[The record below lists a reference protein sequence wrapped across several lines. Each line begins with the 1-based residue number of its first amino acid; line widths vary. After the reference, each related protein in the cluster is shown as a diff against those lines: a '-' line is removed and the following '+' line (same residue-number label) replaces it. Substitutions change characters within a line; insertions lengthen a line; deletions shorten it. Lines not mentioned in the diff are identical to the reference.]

1 MPLMGWDPLND
12 ENRPLYWFVGSY
24 DLHEHCH
31 DGEVSRITNLLWQIK
46 SIIKSGVNSVHDYK
60 LVLGF
65 YSKNRWLFLR
75 SITELRFAWL
85 LQTLYQGH
93 RIIGTDDINPERA
106 MTHLIR
112 EFIHSAWWKPI
123 ETEIIPSS
131 SIMVQAGE
139 YSISWNHEKVMKI
152 RNRDMKSDK
161 WPAIKYGHVQ
171 VQAWDDYDRL
181 AKLSDKDL
189 MEWYLVKME
198 WYRWC
203 HSKWWVDE
211 ASTPVCAECKEL
223 IDGPKQLI
231 RIYRNS
237 VHRICLPSFRRKRW
251 PEKNP
256 WFNILL
262 DRIQR
267 ITSL

>member
-1 MPLMGWDPLND
+1 MPYMGWDPLNE

-24 DLHEHCH
+24 DLHEHTH
-31 DGEVSRITNLLWQIK
+31 DGEVSSIQDIIWSIKYITKW
-46 SIIKSGVNSVHDYK
+46 GVDSVYDNK
-60 LVLGF
+60 LVLAF
-65 YSKNRWLFLR
+65 YTERRWLFLR
-75 SITELRFAWL
+75 AITEVKFARL
-85 LQTLYQGH
+85 LKILYQGH
-93 RIIGTDDINPERA
+93 RIIGNEDNNPESA
-106 MTHLIR
+106 MNHLIQ
-112 EFIHSAWWKPI
+112 EFIHSAWKHPI
-123 ETEIIPSS
+123 ETEVIAGATHI
-131 SIMVQAGE
+131 VNAGE
-139 YSISWNHEKVMKI
+139 YTISGNHEKVMGIK
-152 RNRDMKSDK
+152 NRDMKSDK
-161 WPAIKYGHVQ
+161 WPAVKHGHVQ
-171 VQAWDDYDRL
+171 MNAWDDYDRL
-181 AKLSDKDL
+181 AKLSDRDL

-203 HSKWWVDE
+203 HSKWWIDE
-211 ASTPVCAECKEL
+211 ASTPVCAQCKEP

-237 VHRICLPSFRRKRW
+237 VHRICLPAFRRKRW